1 MKLLPHPGS
10 AGGPELRLEANA
22 GYGPDGALRITWRL
36 TGDLSRLRL
45 PEPVD
50 APGPADGQVD
60 GQIDGQIDGLWQ
72 HTCFEAFVADP
83 HSTGYLELNFSPS
96 GQWAAY
102 GFRSYRTGM
111 APLPLRNPPRARWQ
125 QIADEL
131 TLAVDFRMDDLPGP
145 PGPRPPVTV
154 KVGLAAVIE
163 DDQGALHYW
172 ALRHPAGK
180 PDFHHAE
187 SFALQADPAK

>member
-1 MKLLPHPGS
+1 MQLLPHPDS
-10 AGGPELRLEANA
+10 AAGPVRQLEATA
-22 GYGPDGALRITWRL
+22 GYGPDGALRLTWRL
-36 TGDLSRLRL
+36 AGDLSRLRV
-45 PEPVD
+45 PPVA
-50 APGPADGQVD
+50 APGQADE
-60 GQIDGQIDGLWQ
+60 LWR

-83 HSTGYLELNFSPS
+83 HSSGYLELNFSPS

-111 APLPLRNPPRARWQ
+111 APLPLKKPPAARWRQ
-125 QIADEL
+125 AADEL

-145 PGPRPPVTV
+145 PGPRPPVAV
-154 KVGLAAVIE
+154 RVALAAVIE
-163 DDQGALHYW
+163 DQQGTLSYW

-187 SFALQADPAK
+187 AFVLTAEPTVSAP